1 MGKSR
6 GAGDGAVAEARGGPL
21 GGRRETACAA
31 HYTVLVNPALW
42 ISLLTASAVIS
53 FTPGAGA
60 INTMSNALTV
70 GWRRSFWG
78 VLGQQLALVLHIFV
92 VAAGVGVLVSS
103 TPILF
108 NAIRVLGA
116 AYLGYLG
123 VRLILAKPRRGAGSE
138 HPDGSLG
145 EGAWSLLRRGL
156 WVNLLNP
163 KAIVFF
169 LAFIP
174 QFIRADAPLL
184 PQYLVLIA
192 TVVGVDA
199 VVMWGFFATAAKPFR
214 RAVGSA
220 RGQRILNTVFGAL
233 FMAVAV
239 LLLFVH

>member
-1 MGKSR
+1 MR
-6 GAGDGAVAEARGGPL
+6 TTALPVAL
-21 GGRRETACAA
+21 AA
-31 HYTVLVNPALW
+31 YSVRVTTTVWL
-42 ISLLTASAVIS
+42 SLITASAVIS

-60 INTMSNALTV
+60 INTMSNSLTV

-78 VLGQQLALVLHIFV
+78 VLGQQLALVLHILI
-92 VAAGVGVLVSS
+92 VAAGLGVLVAR

-108 NAIRVLGA
+108 NAIRYLGA
-116 AYLGYLG
+116 AYLVYLG
-123 VRLILAKPRRGAGSE
+123 VRLILARPAPPTTESDPRGAAKASV
-138 HPDGSLG
+138 LRG
-145 EGAWSLLRRGL
+145 ESVWHLLRRGF

-184 PQYLVLIA
+184 PQYAVLMC
-192 TVVGVDA
+192 TVVGIDVL
-199 VVMWGFFATAAKPFR
+199 VMWFFFAAAAKPFR
-214 RAVGSA
+214 RYVATA

-233 FMAVAV
+233 FIVVAA